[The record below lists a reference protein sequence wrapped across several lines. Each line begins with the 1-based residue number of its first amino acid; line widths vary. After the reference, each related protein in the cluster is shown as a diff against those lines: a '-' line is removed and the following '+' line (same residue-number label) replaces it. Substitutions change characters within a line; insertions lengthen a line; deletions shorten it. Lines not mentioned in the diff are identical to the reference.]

1 MSPTTEASARS
12 RKLQAVRMSPL
23 NLSNHTSNCL
33 LKCRVFP
40 KSQGSPRRRKLCR
53 PITTVLPFSR
63 APSLPWR
70 SPCSQPPVPANSS
83 SVGAKEPSPR
93 REPWETG
100 KSHQAPVRGERCQRA
115 RKQARSLRIQSSAGA
130 KERSPRRKPWETRE
144 PHQAPVRGEAP
155 KERKNVAHGVSRG
168 KPANPIKPRYG
179 AKGAND
185 RNQET
190 PCAIHTN
197 IVKFFV
203 GIGKT

>member
-1 MSPTTEASARS
+1 MSPTTEAFARS

-100 KSHQAPVRGERCQRA
+100 KSHQAPA
-115 RKQARSLRIQSSAGA
+115 
-130 KERSPRRKPWETRE
+130 
-144 PHQAPVRGEAP
+144 RGEAP
-155 KERKNVAHGVSRG
+155 QERKNVAHGVSRG